1 MKLARRVFWIKLL
14 TILVLVGLWEGLSR
28 SGLFYK
34 GVLPSTWVVV
44 QAIAGELVDSS
55 FYHDLGITMLESSVG
70 FVAGAI
76 IALLFAMVLGTNA
89 YVRKMIEPYIIA
101 IGGTPK
107 IIFLPILFLV
117 FGLGIESKM
126 AKAALSAF
134 FPIVLSTTSGI
145 VQIPPVL
152 LRVGRGF
159 DLSRWQMLT
168 KIYLPAIAN
177 PLLTGLQLGVA
188 MAIIGVLSAEISYA
202 NACLGYRLI
211 RNADQFKISQLYAVV
226 ILIFTISATINLA
239 IIRLQKQLNRH
250 ERSRREAADGVLA
263 PVEATRDPPM
273 APFNPDAAMYAFHAT
288 KLSPPP
294 TTD

>member
-1 MKLARRVFWIKLL
+1 MTLARRVFWIKML
-14 TILVLVGLWEGLSR
+14 TILAAIGLWEGLSR

-34 GVLPSTWVVV
+34 GVLPSTWMVV
-44 QAIAGELVDSS
+44 QAIADELADGS
-55 FYHDLGITMLESSVG
+55 FYRDLGITMLETSVG

-76 IALLFAMVLGTNA
+76 IALLFALVLGTNV
-89 YVRKMIEPYIIA
+89 YIRKMIEPYIIA

-134 FPIVLSTTSGI
+134 FPIVLSVTNGI

-152 LRVGRGF
+152 LRVGQGF

-168 KIYLPAIAN
+168 KIYLPAVTN
-177 PLLTGLQLGVA
+177 PLLTGLQLGAA

-202 NACLGYRLI
+202 NAGLGYRLI
-211 RNADQFKISQLYAVV
+211 RNADQFKIPSVYAIIV
-226 ILIFTISATINLA
+226 LIFAVSATINFA
-239 IIRLQKQLNRH
+239 MTRLQQSLNRR
-250 ERSRREAADGVLA
+250 ERSRRGAEDVI
-263 PVEATRDPPM
+263 PMSVELKRDVSNTAVQP
-273 APFNPDAAMYAFHAT
+273 
-288 KLSPPP
+288 
-294 TTD
+294 